1 MSVYIW
7 AATKDDYSAMRGPC
21 PKGFHVWT
29 KSEWELIINSWVA
42 FAAWNT
48 TGWQNFST
56 YLKIPAWWYRTW
68 EWASVSWSNDMW
80 YYWTCTQYNS
90 TYNTYSNYGLYFR
103 NTNWLSGISV
113 STRNWCIWAMIR
125 WIKDVPVE
133 PDSSWTTLISS
144 WDDWIYHSA
153 TLWLI
158 SMVYSWFVY
167 TIADKNVW
175 ATTVY
180 NFNDTMSEANCWKFF
195 QMWNNYPFPYSW
207 TLTTSSTQV
216 DASNYW
222 PGNYYS
228 SSTFITWSSWWDSS
242 QNEDL
247 WWWETWVQ
255 QTPRELKSAYIGEYD
270 PYTTFTISWTEQ
282 SNMSSGWTYSD
293 WAAWLTAGSTAFD
306 EFFWYSAVRLSA
318 AGIETAEVTQTTP
331 WTLDLSQLWTLTSWD
346 NVMIK
351 FPRRG
356 IKMTKDWSTIT
367 LSITNNPHAEAK
379 GFQYY
384 AHSRWTF
391 DSPVSKDY
399 MYLWAFK
406 GYSLDNILKS
416 WSGKGPSVSMDQW
429 SCISHARAND
439 WNDWSAWY
447 DIIWFYQRQ
456 YINALYMMKYWNPDS
471 QSVVWAWY
479 TWWTST
485 RNTWWTVSQ
494 TAATYWTSSGTQQ
507 VKLFWLEDRRWNVRE
522 WVWWMCTDWSKNL
535 YTALS
540 GFVPEIKTASPYANT
555 WTKIQHSSWNCI
567 IAVAWNNE
575 AMFWPT
581 TTAGNTSFNTY
592 YCDYAGVWA
601 SNLASAWDY
610 FNRWAYSGAFNIYV
624 WHSTSASSSY
634 VGSRLMYL

>member
-7 AATKDDYSAMRGPC
+7 AATKNDYSAMRGPC
-21 PKGFHVWT
+21 PEGFHVPS
-29 KSEWELIINSWVA
+29 KDEWVA
-42 FAAWNT
+42 LCWILTSTFWLASNT
-48 TGWQNFST
+48 TTMGT
-56 YLKIPAWWYRTW
+56 YLKMPSAGLRNRSSSGV
-68 EWASVSWSNDMW
+68 AGQGSNG
-80 YYWTCTQYNS
+80 YYWAYTAYS
-90 TYNTYSNYGLYFR
+90 SGRTYYLYITSSSINPQEGGYR
-103 NTNWLSGISV
+103 GSGFSV
-113 STRNWCIWAMIR
+113 RCF
-125 WIKDVPVE
+125 KDAPVI
-133 PDSSWTTLISS
+133 PDSNWTTLYQGTWSAWVFRNSS
-144 WDDWIYHSA
+144 
-153 TLWLI
+153 LWLI
-158 SMVYSWFVY
+158 SVSWDWTTWY
-167 TIADKNVW
+167 TIQDKNLG

-180 NFNDTMSEANCWKFF
+180 NQWDTLSDANCGYFYQWG
-195 QMWNNYPFPYSW
+195 NNYWFAHSW
-207 TLTTSSTQV
+207 TITTSSTQV

-222 PGNYYS
+222 PWNYYN
-228 SSTFITWSSWWDSS
+228 SSTFITTSSSPYDWSNV
-242 QNEDL
+242 QNDDL
-247 WWWETWVQ
+247 WWWETWVKQ
-255 QTPRELKSAYIGEYD
+255 IPKELKSAYIGEYD

-318 AGIETAEVTQTTP
+318 AGVETAEVTQTTP